1 MQEGDWGMTYEEA
14 CAQWQNHSPWIR
26 ASKELIAAIQQ
37 QTKQD
42 KQNDKFDDLVNQV
55 GESK

>member
-1 MQEGDWGMTYEEA
+1 MTYEEA
-14 CAQWQNHSPWIR
+14 CQQWQGHCPWIR

-37 QTKQD
+37 RTKQD

>member
-1 MQEGDWGMTYEEA
+1 MKYEEA
-14 CAQWQNHSPWIR
+14 CEAWKNHSPWIR

-37 QTKQD
+37 RTKQEERE
-42 KQNDKFDDLVNQV
+42 DDFQRMLDET

>member
-1 MQEGDWGMTYEEA
+1 MTYEEA
-14 CAQWQNHSPWIR
+14 FAAWKARSPWVR

-37 QTKQD
+37 RSAED
-42 KQNDKFDDLVNQV
+42 KRKDKFDELVDQV

>member
-1 MQEGDWGMTYEEA
+1 MTFEEA
-14 CAQWQNHSPWIR
+14 VKQWQGHSPWIR

-37 QTKQD
+37 RTRQEKRA
-42 KQNDKFDDLVNQV
+42 DDFQRMLEEA

>member
-1 MQEGDWGMTYEEA
+1 MTYEEA
-14 CAQWQNHSPWIR
+14 CEAWKNHSPWIR

-37 QTKQD
+37 RTKQEERA
-42 KQNDKFDDLVNQV
+42 DDFQRMLEEA

>member
-1 MQEGDWGMTYEEA
+1 MTYEEA
-14 CAQWQNHSPWIR
+14 CAQWQGHSPWIR

-37 QTKQD
+37 RNKQEERE
-42 KQNDKFDDLVNQV
+42 DKFDELAAQV

>member
-1 MQEGDWGMTYEEA
+1 MTFEEA
-14 CAQWQNHSPWIR
+14 VKQWQGHSPWIR

-37 QTKQD
+37 RSKDEKQAD
-42 KQNDKFDDLVNQV
+42 RFDALVEQV

>member
-1 MQEGDWGMTYEEA
+1 MTFEEA
-14 CAQWQNHSPWIR
+14 CEQWKNHSPWIR

-37 QTKQD
+37 RTKQE
-42 KQNDKFDDLVNQV
+42 KRADDFQRILDEA

>member
-1 MQEGDWGMTYEEA
+1 MESDMTYEEA
-14 CAQWQNHSPWIR
+14 CQQWQGHCPWIR

-37 QTKQD
+37 RSKDQKQ
-42 KQNDKFDDLVNQV
+42 KDKFEQLLDEV

>member
-1 MQEGDWGMTYEEA
+1 MTYEEA
-14 CAQWQNHSPWIR
+14 CQQWQNHSPWIR

-37 QTKQD
+37 RTKQEERED
-42 KQNDKFDDLVNQV
+42 EFQRILDEA